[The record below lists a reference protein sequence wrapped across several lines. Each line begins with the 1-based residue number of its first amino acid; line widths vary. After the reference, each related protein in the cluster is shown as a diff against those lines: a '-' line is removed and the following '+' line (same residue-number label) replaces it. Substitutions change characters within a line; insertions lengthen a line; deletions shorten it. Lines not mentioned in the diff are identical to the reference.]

1 MEVRPLAIPDVLLI
15 VPDLHRDSRGFF
27 LETWQAEKYAAA
39 GIDATFVQDNHSR
52 SGRGTL
58 RGLHAQLHSPQ
69 GKLVRV
75 SSGEVFDAAVDI
87 RPDSP
92 TYGKWVGALLSDTN
106 GHQLWLPPGFAH
118 GFCVVSENADFEY
131 KCTTLYTPDDQVVF
145 RWDDPA
151 IGVEWPITEPLL
163 SDRDRDAVPLSDW
176 TDRLRDAAR

>member
-1 MEVRPLAIPDVLLI
+1 MEIRPLAIPEVLLI

-39 GIDATFVQDNHSR
+39 GIEAAFVQDNHSR

-58 RGLHAQLHSPQ
+58 RGLHAQLQSPQ

-75 SSGEVFDAAVDI
+75 SSGEAFDTAVDI

-92 TYGKWVGALLSDTN
+92 TYGKWVAETLSDEN

-118 GFCVVSENADFEY
+118 GFCVVSETADFEY
-131 KCTTLYTPDDQVVF
+131 KCTTLYAPDDQVVI

-151 IGVEWPITEPLL
+151 IGVEWPIPDPLL
-163 SDRDRDAVPLSDW
+163 SERDRDAAPLSEW
-176 TDRLRDAAR
+176 TDRLREAT